1 MDFDFDLQGHNHE
14 EADTLIILHSFQI
27 AKIHPFREVV
37 FVHSDTDVLLM
48 LLWHYQT
55 LWTQTIIR
63 VGRVDRKRDINIG
76 KSFEVLRDAKS
87 QALVGFYAFIGCNQ
101 TSKFNDYAKQSCWST
116 FITSPKKIID
126 AFTLPGNSIKHS
138 MEECIDDIIKF
149 VLNLYC
155 KNFQQISTT
164 FQSYGGI
171 CFQKSSLNQMRYHQ
185 HFQRSSISYIKVI
198 T

>member
-27 AKIHPFREVV
+27 AKNHPFRELV

-63 VGRVDRKRDINIG
+63 VGRVDRKHDINIG

-87 QALVGFYAFIGCNQ
+87 QALVGFYAFTGCN
-101 TSKFNDYAKQSCWST
+101 
-116 FITSPKKIID
+116 
-126 AFTLPGNSIKHS
+126 
-138 MEECIDDIIKF
+138 
-149 VLNLYC
+149 
-155 KNFQQISTT
+155 
-164 FQSYGGI
+164 
-171 CFQKSSLNQMRYHQ
+171 
-185 HFQRSSISYIKVI
+185 
-198 T
+198 